1 MGHRALLAYR
11 REGDDERDDTDP
23 ADSDGDTTDSTD
35 AADDGPATYDLH
47 RSHWGGAD
55 FALANRLTAES
66 PYAADTPFAVDP
78 SPVATDRSLSHIA
91 ANALDF
97 LHHEA
102 FYRVEIDYETTPF
115 HVLWFGLE
123 ADSDTVERSETV
135 GHGALVEAR
144 PEEDDRFSGWFCG
157 TKAVVGDAVDWG
169 ALSREEAAEYLARR
183 VETRADDR
191 TVILP
196 D

>member
-11 REGDDERDDTDP
+11 REGDD
-23 ADSDGDTTDSTD
+23 TDSTD
-35 AADDGPATYDLH
+35 ASDDGPATYDLH

-55 FALANRLTAES
+55 FALAGRLSAKS

-78 SPVATDRSLSHIA
+78 SPVATDRSLADIA
-91 ANALDF
+91 ANSLDF

-102 FYRVEIDYETTPF
+102 FYRIELDYEMTAF

-135 GHGALVEAR
+135 GHGALVEVH
-144 PEEDDRFSGWFCG
+144 PEGDDSFPQWFRG

-169 ALSREEAAEYLARR
+169 ALSPEAATEYLARR

-191 TVILP
+191 TVIAP
-196 D
+196 DRASDGGPVDD